1 MPRRKNTPD
10 KSRNMRSRRKVRR
23 GIEQQEQRRSKQQEQ
38 RRSKKQRTRTK
49 RRSGRQMRRQNQP
62 KTLLSFLLY
71 TSLLNSALGS
81 GADSN
86 TKIIIESDVFD
97 ENGVVIPSKPGLMSI
112 IERTLPPDVVSGQRI
127 KMKYQGTDFY
137 ITVPADAIPGE
148 VIQIKIPIKR
158 CSQSETAEYLTS
170 FVDPYGETP
179 CDQRISDSTAF
190 YTTRFGIAF
199 GVMGLALAL
208 EAGGSS
214 LAIEGV
220 KEAVAGGQMVP
231 TVGKELARTNM
242 RSQLGLTSGGVGTA
256 LSEPA
261 LSNAV
266 NGVEEALREMGGEAQ
281 FKVVEN
287 PKGIVVN
294 TNGGVKPEKVPGES
308 LLRKTLKNSPKQT
321 GNLPKIDIEGLN
333 KWDNY
338 KQEDIKIYKARPTDR
353 GYITKEGLKDI
364 PKGPTAYSESVSAA
378 QRNAVQ
384 NENLFKLGAPETTRD
399 WKPPVGLKKP
409 PGSTMNPNP
418 HVSFSDIHESVQIP
432 KFRTSEQIERVR
444 AETTDWFKSGK
455 PDFIENMKSLDKY
468 AKTQFD
474 PNPNSPMPDGGTS
487 SKVYKTAFNTGY
499 KGMLDPKT
507 DEFYFVP
514 PDLPVRHPEM

>member
-1 MPRRKNTPD
+1 MPRRYNTPN
-10 KSRNMRSRRKVRR
+10 KSRYMRSERKER
-23 GIEQQEQRRSKQQEQ
+23 RRSEKQAR
-38 RRSKKQRTRTK
+38 RRSKKQARRSEKQRTRTI

-97 ENGVVIPSKPGLMSI
+97 ENGEVIPSKPGLMSI

-208 EAGGSS
+208 EAAGSS

-220 KEAVAGGQMVP
+220 KEAVAGGQMIP
-231 TVGKELARTNM
+231 TGAGELANIGG
-242 RSQLGLTSGGVGTA
+242 QLGLTSGGVGTA

-261 LSNAV
+261 LSKAV
-266 NGVEEALREMGGEAQ
+266 SDVERQLRKMGGEEQ
-281 FKVVEN
+281 FKVEEN
-287 PKGIVVN
+287 SEGIVVN
-294 TNGGVKPEKVPGES
+294 TKGGVKPGKVPGKS
-308 LLRKTLKNSPKQT
+308 LLRTKRVGAPKQT
-321 GNLPKIDIEGLN
+321 GKLPEIDIEELN

-338 KQEDIKIYKARPTDR
+338 NQGEIKIYKARPKDR
-353 GYITKEGLKDI
+353 GYITKEGLKNI
-364 PKGPTAYSESVSAA
+364 AQGPEGYSESVSAA
-378 QRNAVQ
+378 QSNAVK
-384 NENLFKLGAPETTRD
+384 NEDLFKLQAPERVID
-399 WKPPVGLKKP
+399 WKPPGGLKKT
-409 PGSTMNPNP
+409 PGSTLNTNPP
-418 HVSFSDIHESVQIP
+418 RVSFSDIHKSVQIP
-432 KFRTSEQIERVR
+432 KFSTAEQIEGVR
-444 AETTDWFKSGK
+444 AETTDWFKSGE
-455 PDFIENMKSLDKY
+455 PDFIEYMKSMDEY

-487 SKVYKTAFNTGY
+487 SKVYKTAFNPGYTRMYDGKTGRTFFVA
-499 KGMLDPKT
+499 PK
-507 DEFYFVP
+507 
-514 PDLPVRHPEM
+514 DLLVRHPEM